1 MPAVISADGT
11 RIGDS
16 VMGRGP
22 TLVSVG
28 GALMYRAID
37 ECHAG
42 MTAALP
48 SCFTVI
54 TYDRRG
60 RGDSG
65 DSDDTR
71 RTRCSA
77 RSRTSPR

>member
-48 SCFTVI
+48 SCFTVVI

-60 RGDSG
+60 RG

>member
-16 VMGRGP
+16 VAGRGP

-28 GALMYRAID
+28 GALRYRAIG

-60 RGDSG
+60 RGDS
-65 DSDDTR
+65 DDTR